1 MEEIQPFDQLIN
13 YKTTP
18 LYLDGRYFDIVFRG
32 QYFVHTYP
40 LYVNIYLN
48 NPSENGVTSNL
59 AQLPFDVNR
68 EFILLRT
75 IIQLVNHQNEIVS
88 KHSNLLIIINDPAN
102 RTIMRFEPLEYNEYS
117 DRINEHLQ
125 NRFTSILPRHRY
137 SESDYHPQPV
147 NNIGLCVA
155 YVIKLTYYYLQGL
168 EMDETN
174 DYDVLYFAKV
184 IEQLYGP
191 LYGPPDIEYGFG
203 GVAGG
208 ALLGGL
214 AGGLVGGAI
223 GGPMGAGLG
232 LGFGALGGAAIG
244 STIR

>member
-1 MEEIQPFDQLIN
+1 MEEISPFDELEK
-13 YKTTP
+13 YKTMP
-18 LYLDGRYFDIVFRG
+18 LYLDGRYFDVVFRG
-32 QYFVHTYP
+32 QYRVHSFP
-40 LYVNIYLN
+40 LYINIYLN
-48 NPSENGVTSNL
+48 NPSERGVTSNL

-75 IIQLVNHQNEIVS
+75 IIQIVNHRNEIVS
-88 KHSNLLIIINDPAN
+88 KHSNLLIILNDAN
-102 RTIMRFEPLEYNEYS
+102 NRSIIRFEPLAYNEHS
-117 DRINEHLQ
+117 QRINEHLAEGF
-125 NRFTSILPRHRY
+125 NYILPRHQY
-137 SESDYHPQPV
+137 GEWEYHPQPV

-155 YVIKLTYYYLQGL
+155 YVIKVAYYYLKGL
-168 EMDETN
+168 AMDDTN
-174 DYDVLYFAKV
+174 EYDILYFAKT

-191 LYGPPDIEYGFG
+191 LAGEPDIEYGFG

-214 AGGLVGGAI
+214 TGGLIGGAV

-244 STIR
+244 SQFR